1 MTGAVAVYD
10 LSRNAGWAVWSPK
23 LAQPRHGILRLP
35 PPRTNGSIG
44 PALKLLFEHI
54 SWVDRNFGR
63 LEHLGYEGFLAA
75 TGGQKDQNTKFITSP
90 KTQKTLIGF
99 MGVAE
104 LCAEILDE
112 AAAETGGSV
121 EAHSIHNASWRKFWL
136 GSQPRGT
143 DRERWKQLAV
153 AKAQRCGWA
162 PQGDDDA
169 DALGQ
174 MHWLLNKLAIRPIWQ
189 PQIDKA
195 DGRIPLI

>member
-10 LSRNAGWAVWSPK
+10 LSRSAGWAVWHPDCE
-23 LAQPRHGILRLP
+23 APRHGILKLP
-35 PPRTNGSIG
+35 PPRTNGSVG

-54 SWVDRNFGR
+54 SWIDRTYGR
-63 LEHLGYEGFLAA
+63 LEHIGYEAFIAA
-75 TGGQKDQNTKFITSP
+75 TGGRKDDATSFVTSP

-99 MGVAE
+99 IGVAE
-104 LCAEILDE
+104 LAAEILE
-112 AAAETGGSV
+112 IES
-121 EAHSIHNASWRKFWL
+121 HSIHNMSWRRPWV

-143 DRERWKQLAV
+143 KREQWKALSV

-174 MHWLLNKLAIRPIWQ
+174 LHWLLRQLGINPAYQRV
-189 PQIDKA
+189 IDNA
-195 DGRIPLI
+195 DARLGL